1 MASISEIRKALAT
14 NLGTIKGLRTYDYV
28 PDSANVPFGFAEYQ
42 STDFDTTFGRGL
54 DTLSFTVTVVVGRVS
69 DRVGQANLDG
79 FASSS
84 GKSSVKSAIES
95 DKTLGGL
102 ISDCRVTGLT
112 SYGQVTIGETTYLA
126 AEFAVTVYS
135 N

>member
-1 MASISEIRKALAT
+1 MASISEIRKKLAT
-14 NLGTIKGLRTYDYV
+14 NLGTISGLRTYDFV
-28 PDSANVPFGFAEYQ
+28 PDNPNIPFGVAEYQ

-54 DTLSFTVTVVVGRVS
+54 DTLSFTITVVVGRVS
-69 DRVGQANLDG
+69 DRVGQAKLDG

-84 GKSSVKSAIES
+84 GTLSVKSAIES